1 MTVNSITPTER
12 KKMKALIL
20 LSGGQDSTT
29 SLYWALASKAFPKV
43 EALIIDYG
51 QRHYCE
57 IGSAIKIAKL
67 AKVPYQVFE
76 TNILSKIGDSA
87 LISFGDIST
96 KHRNANLPAS
106 FVPGRNLLF
115 LTIAGMFA
123 YKHGIHSIIIGVCQT
138 DYSGYPDC
146 RAETINFMQSTLSL
160 GMDWEF
166 EIFTPMMFLSK
177 KEEVILGNS
186 FPGCM
191 EALALSHTCY
201 EGQFPPCGK
210 CPACVLRA
218 KGFKEAGISDPLIER
233 AKKDGHNL

>member
-1 MTVNSITPTER
+1 MN
-12 KKMKALIL
+12 KALVL

-29 SLYWALASKAFPKV
+29 SLYWALASKAFSKV

-51 QRHYCE
+51 QRHQIE
-57 IGSAIKIAKL
+57 IEAAKKISTL
-67 AKVPYQVFE
+67 AKVPYKILS
-76 TNILSKIGDSA
+76 TKLLSKIGDSA
-87 LISFGDIST
+87 LLGDGDISA

-106 FVPGRNLLF
+106 FVPGRNILF
-115 LTIAGMFA
+115 LTIAGMLA
-123 YKHGIHSIIIGVCQT
+123 YKRGIHNIVIGVCQT

-146 RAETINFMQSTLSL
+146 RAATISAAQASLSL

-177 KEEVILGNS
+177 KEEVILGNT

-191 EALALSHTCY
+191 EALAFSHTCY

-210 CPACVLRA
+210 CPACILRA
-218 KGFKEAGISDPLIER
+218 KGFKEAGIEDPLIER
-233 AKKDGHNL
+233 AKNEGNR